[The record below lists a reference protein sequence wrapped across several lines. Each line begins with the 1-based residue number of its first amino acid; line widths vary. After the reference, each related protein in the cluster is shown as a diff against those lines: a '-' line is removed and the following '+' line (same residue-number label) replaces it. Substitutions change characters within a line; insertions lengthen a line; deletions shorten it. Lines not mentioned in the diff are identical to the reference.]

1 MFPLGTLSLFTHT
14 VTREEEAGVKVYHS
28 RWHLAVVTRRDHAC
42 HLPLAG
48 ANPAIRIIDKNNKEK
63 NPVEMFEG
71 GFATVS
77 NRLHVLEHRFFFS
90 QLHHLLLTFLWSA
103 VCWQSRR
110 SERSDSRRT
119 DTLEETDTSHY
130 CQFYFSG
137 CIR

>member
-28 RWHLAVVTRRDHAC
+28 RWHLAVVTRRDHAS

-71 GFATVS
+71 GGGLPPCQT
-77 NRLHVLEHRFFFS
+77 
-90 QLHHLLLTFLWSA
+90 
-103 VCWQSRR
+103 
-110 SERSDSRRT
+110 DRT
-119 DTLEETDTSHY
+119 
-130 CQFYFSG
+130 C
-137 CIR
+137 